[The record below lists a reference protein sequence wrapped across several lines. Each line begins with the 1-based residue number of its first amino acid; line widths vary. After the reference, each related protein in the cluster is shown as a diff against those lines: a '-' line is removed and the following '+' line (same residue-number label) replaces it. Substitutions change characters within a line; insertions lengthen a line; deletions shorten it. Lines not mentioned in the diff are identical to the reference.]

1 MKLAAPPKSIT
12 MDGRGLLAFE
22 ANDTAG
28 VDTVRTA
35 VQRPAREVREIV
47 AGAVP
52 MR

>member
-1 MKLAAPPKSIT
+1 LRRRRNPSQWTDAAP
-12 MDGRGLLAFE
+12 LAFE